1 MWYNYARFGSVTNFG
16 ANYNLTM
23 NDMTQR
29 GMQVARVL
37 PALFAFFIQP
47 PNVTGVFPF
56 INPVIFETTY
66 LGQTIK
72 EVTFGGILVCLP
84 VLWVLFFSAPLL
96 RARKRDR
103 QTKTIM
109 GVVIVLIVV
118 AVLVAILDAQMAGIL
133 QRYYA
138 DFSFM
143 FLLAAVLLAFI
154 ANEKVSLWPKK
165 YKSLVSGVTLALV
178 GVSVLYSLLI
188 CFVVETG

>member
-1 MWYNYARFGSVTNFG
+1 
-16 ANYNLTM
+16 
-23 NDMTQR
+23 MTQR
-29 GMQVARVL
+29 GMQLARVL

-103 QTKTIM
+103 QTRTIM

-154 ANEKVSLWPKK
+154 ANEKVSL
-165 YKSLVSGVTLALV
+165 
-178 GVSVLYSLLI
+178 
-188 CFVVETG
+188 

>member
-1 MWYNYARFGSVTNFG
+1 
-16 ANYNLTM
+16 M

-165 YKSLVSGVTLALV
+165 YKSIVSGATLALV

>member
-1 MWYNYARFGSVTNFG
+1 
-16 ANYNLTM
+16 M

-29 GMQVARVL
+29 GLQVSRVL

-72 EVTFGGILVCLP
+72 EVTFGGVLVCLP
-84 VLWVLFFSAPLL
+84 VLWILFFAPPLL
-96 RARKRDR
+96 KFRRKVR
-103 QTKTIM
+103 QTNTIM
-109 GVVIVLIVV
+109 GVIIVLIVV
-118 AVLVAILDAQMAGIL
+118 AVLIAILDAQMAGIL

-143 FLLAAVLLAFI
+143 LLIAAVLLAFI
-154 ANEKVSLWPKK
+154 ANEKISLASKNVR
-165 YKSLVSGVTLALV
+165 SIATGVMLTLVC
-178 GVSVLYSLLI
+178 VSVLYSLLT

>member
-1 MWYNYARFGSVTNFG
+1 
-16 ANYNLTM
+16 M

-29 GMQVARVL
+29 GMQLARVL

-103 QTKTIM
+103 QTRTIM

>member
-29 GMQVARVL
+29 GMQIARVL